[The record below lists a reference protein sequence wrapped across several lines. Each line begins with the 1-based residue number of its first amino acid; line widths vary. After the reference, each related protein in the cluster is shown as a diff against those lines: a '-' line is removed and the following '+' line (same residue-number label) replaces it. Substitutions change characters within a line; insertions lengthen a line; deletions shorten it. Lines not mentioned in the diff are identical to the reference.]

1 MERGFSHQT
10 LGSQIKYKKTF
21 KALFSVSVYVLP
33 RRVFHT
39 QLIKMY
45 CLEEDTQMLEMSV
58 KLLNLNS
65 ISLCSSCCCM
75 HWDCRTKISNA
86 YYWIFHAFNSV
97 SFVLSVL
104 GRWILKC
111 RCLYFCMFL
120 IGYHYSII
128 RYPFY
133 LVNTNVIESIY
144 LKLVSPHHRSF
155 GIFFSGHV
163 FSIVSF

>member
-1 MERGFSHQT
+1 
-10 LGSQIKYKKTF
+10 
-21 KALFSVSVYVLP
+21 
-33 RRVFHT
+33 
-39 QLIKMY
+39 
-45 CLEEDTQMLEMSV
+45 MLEMSI

-75 HWDCRTKISNA
+75 HWDCRTKIFNA
-86 YYWIFHAFNSV
+86 YYWIFHAFNLV

-111 RCLYFCMFL
+111 GCLYFCMFL

-144 LKLVSPHHRSF
+144 LILVSPHHCSF

-163 FSIVSF
+163 FSIVSFQYIFVLNINSFVIQVRCLLISDAHFFLVMCLIIVFLFLH